1 MTFSE
6 RRAVVAALSAAAIA
20 IAGAMPAR
28 AAPGDAVHLAPHRA
42 VYDFVMAR
50 SGSSSVTDV
59 SGRMVYELTGAGCDG
74 FTQSMRFVTR
84 MVSQDGQTSVTDLRS
99 TSFEDGAAKTLRFN
113 SDHYREEKLSETTV
127 GEATRSGSETKV
139 EIAKPAQKSMSIA
152 SDVLFPVQHTIRMI
166 EAARRGEA
174 VLQADLYDGSEKGE
188 KVYATT
194 AVIGRVKAAGYN
206 KTLAK
211 VENADKLDPV
221 RAWPVAL
228 SYFEPGQGGGDA
240 VPSYELSFVFFE
252 NGVVRQMTL
261 DYGDFALKGDLRSIT
276 FLDEPK
282 CAGKR

>member
-1 MTFSE
+1 MIPNQ
-6 RRAVVAALSAAAIA
+6 RRTLVAGLWALVVAAPGTQAV
-20 IAGAMPAR
+20 

-42 VYDFVMAR
+42 VYDFVLAR
-50 SGSSSVTDV
+50 SGSSSVADV
-59 SGRMVYELTGAGCDG
+59 TGRMVYELTGAACEG

-84 MVSQDGQTSVTDLRS
+84 MVSQDGSASVTDLRS
-99 TSFEDGAAKTLRFN
+99 TSFEDGAAKRLKFN

-139 EIAKPAQKSMSIA
+139 EIAKPAQKSLSI
-152 SDVLFPVQHTIRMI
+152 SPDVLFPVQHTIRMI
-166 EAARRGEA
+166 EVARRNET
-174 VLQADLYDGSEKGE
+174 VLQADLYDGSDKGE
-188 KVYATT
+188 KVYTTT
-194 AVIGRVKAAGYN
+194 AMIGRLKPAGYN

-211 VENADKLDPV
+211 IENADKLDPV
-221 RAWPVAL
+221 RAWPVSL

-261 DYGDFALKGDLRSIT
+261 DYGDFALKGDLKSIS

-282 CAGKR
+282 CAAKR